1 MEYTAHPV
9 EVPPR
14 PAWTGVGLRVAGA
27 STLIDP
33 AEAELKGSKEDQ
45 RHDYTALLQVDPK
58 LLS

>member
-1 MEYTAHPV
+1 MEYTAHPAG
-9 EVPPR
+9 VPPR
-14 PAWTGVGLRVAGA
+14 PAWTGVGPRVAGA

-45 RHDYTALLQVDPK
+45 RHENTALLQVDPK